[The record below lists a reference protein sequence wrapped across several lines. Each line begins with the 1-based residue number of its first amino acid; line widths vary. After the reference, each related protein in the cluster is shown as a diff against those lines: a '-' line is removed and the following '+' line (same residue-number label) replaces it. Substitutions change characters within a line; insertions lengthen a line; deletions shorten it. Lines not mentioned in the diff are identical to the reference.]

1 MKTVFF
7 LINLV
12 IGVLCLLFGVAN
24 FENLGNNLGSAIA
37 GAVVV
42 LMGAACLWLAEE
54 TSDDAPWAV

>member
-1 MKTVFF
+1 M
-7 LINLV
+7 
-12 IGVLCLLFGVAN
+12 IGFLCLLFGVAN

-37 GAVVV
+37 GAVVI